1 MMAMLEGDGAAE
13 AVLGLCFGQLE
24 FSELAAA
31 RRSAAYAGGRRWN
44 QAVAEPENL
53 GSVRTHPNASVWPLG
68 VLQQCLRVKLP
79 LTDFLGWSKGPSRTS
94 TKISSSILF

>member
-31 RRSAAYAGGRRWN
+31 RRSAACAGGRRSEVEPGSGSW
-44 QAVAEPENL
+44 AV
-53 GSVRTHPNASVWPLG
+53 SSQWRRT
-68 VLQQCLRVKLP
+68 
-79 LTDFLGWSKGPSRTS
+79 
-94 TKISSSILF
+94 

>member
-31 RRSAAYAGGRRWN
+31 RRSAACAGGRRWN
-44 QAVAEPENL
+44 QAVAAGQSAVSGAEPENL
-53 GSVRTHPNASVWPLG
+53 GSVAVVGGEDVRLG
-68 VLQQCLRVKLP
+68 PTQKP
-79 LTDFLGWSKGPSRTS
+79 
-94 TKISSSILF
+94 